1 MMAHR
6 NKIAIVTGASSGMG
20 RETAIQLADRF
31 AGLSEIWLIA
41 RRRERLLDLER
52 ILPVPCRI
60 LPLDLTDERARDELS
75 KELAAVKPDVKI
87 LVNASG
93 FGKIGRVEQIPLWE
107 QTGMIRLNCEALCAV
122 THLVLPY
129 MHAGGRILQYASAAA
144 FLPQPGFGVYAATKA
159 FVLSYSRALG
169 EELRSRRIFVT
180 AVCPGPVRTEF
191 FSIAE
196 TGGRIPLYKRL
207 TMADPK
213 KVVRLA
219 IRDMMMGKP
228 VSVYGPLMKLFRG
241 MAATVPHSLIFRV
254 MSVLSPEQVKST
266 QGRSGMDGT
275 KTQNECG
282 RDEEN

>member
-107 QTGMIRLNCEALCAV
+107 QTGMIRLNCEALCTV

-191 FSIAE
+191 FSIA
-196 TGGRIPLYKRL
+196 
-207 TMADPK
+207 K

>member
-1 MMAHR
+1 
-6 NKIAIVTGASSGMG
+6 MG

-41 RRRERLLDLER
+41 RRRERLSELER

-60 LPLDLTDERARDELS
+60 LPLDLTQESARDVLLQ
-75 KELAAVKPDVKI
+75 ELAAVRPDVKI

-93 FGKIGRVEQIPLWE
+93 FGKIGRTEQIPPEE

-122 THLVLPY
+122 TQMVLPY
-129 MHAGGRILQYASAAA
+129 MQEGSRILQYASAAA

-207 TMADPK
+207 TMADPE

-219 IRDMMMGKP
+219 VRDMIIGKP
-228 VSVYGPLMKLFRG
+228 VSVYGPVMKLFRVL
-241 MAATVPHSLIFRV
+241 AASVPHSWIFR
-254 MSVLSPEQVKST
+254 MMAVLSPEQVKPAENRLRES
-266 QGRSGMDGT
+266 RS
-275 KTQNECG
+275 
-282 RDEEN
+282 R